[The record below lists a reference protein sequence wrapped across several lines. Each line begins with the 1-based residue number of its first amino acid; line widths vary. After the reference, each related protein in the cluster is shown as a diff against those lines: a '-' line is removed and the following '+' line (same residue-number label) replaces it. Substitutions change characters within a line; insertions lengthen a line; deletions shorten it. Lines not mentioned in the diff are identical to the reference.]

1 MNLVREYVSCMD
13 EISQIYDISRQ
24 KVEFLRKLREHYEVV
39 QESYWG
45 DGIHSLQDKDV
56 LLTEQIDGAMR
67 RIEKD
72 NENLPRLVN
81 DLKAS
86 LDVVIVSTPCI
97 KYVS

>member
-1 MNLVREYVSCMD
+1 MD

-24 KVEFLRKLREHYEVV
+24 KIEFLGKLREHYKVV

-45 DGIHSLQDKDV
+45 DAAHSLHGKNV
-56 LLTEQIDGAMR
+56 PLTEQIEGAMR

-72 NENLPRLVN
+72 HENLPRLVN

-86 LDVVIVSTPCI
+86 LDVVVVSDPSVQ
-97 KYVS
+97 YVS